1 MAEEKE
7 TTVPTNNEEPDF
19 AAVQFEGVLSTLST
33 FKTQITALQQQIR
46 AMEKT
51 MKSERKKLCKD
62 AAKNKYRGNR
72 KPSGFAKPTKIS
84 EELCKFMSK
93 EEGTEVAR
101 TEVTQFIIKYISE
114 NKLQNPDN
122 RRIIMPDEQL
132 KTLLSIKD
140 NEEVNYF
147 NIQKFMNKHFHS
159 KAKQE
164 EHAPL

>member
-33 FKTQITALQQQIR
+33 FKTQITALQQQIS

-51 MKSERKKLCKD
+51 MKSEKKKLCKD

-101 TEVTQFIIKYISE
+101 TEV
-114 NKLQNPDN
+114 
-122 RRIIMPDEQL
+122 
-132 KTLLSIKD
+132 
-140 NEEVNYF
+140 
-147 NIQKFMNKHFHS
+147 
-159 KAKQE
+159 
-164 EHAPL
+164 